1 MTGHTG
7 NTRIA
12 AAFEKA
18 RSENRAALMPFMT
31 AGYPTLEL
39 SKQLILAI
47 AAGGADLIELGIPFS
62 DPLADG
68 ATVQHASQV
77 ALENG
82 SSLAFGF
89 ELVEF
94 ARANGVEIPLVF
106 MGYANPFFRYGIE
119 RLAADS
125 QRVGVDGIII
135 PDLPIE
141 ESDDFRTPLAAA
153 EVDFIYMVAP
163 TSTDRRIAQVAER
176 ASGFVYCVAVTGV
189 TGARSNLAENL
200 APYID
205 RVREQVRAPLA
216 IGFGIS
222 TPDHVRQASSIGDG
236 VVMASA
242 MINYLDTLP
251 LNKQPAAATRFV
263 REFADATGKTVG

>member
-1 MTGHTG
+1 MSVVTG

-18 RSENRAALMPFMT
+18 RSENRAALMPFLSV
-31 AGYPTLEL
+31 GYPDLDTCKEL
-39 SKQLILAI
+39 LLAVVE
-47 AAGGADLIELGIPFS
+47 GGADLIELGIPFS

-68 ATVQHASQV
+68 VTVQRASQI
-77 ALENG
+77 ALEHG

-94 ARANGVEIPLVF
+94 ARQHGVDIPLVF
-106 MGYANPFFRYGIE
+106 MGYVNPFFQYGID
-119 RLAADS
+119 RLAVDA
-125 QRVGVDGIII
+125 QRIGVDGLII

-141 ESDDFRTPLAAA
+141 ESDDFRLPLAEAG
-153 EVDFIYMVAP
+153 VDLIYMVAP

-176 ASGFVYCVAVTGV
+176 ASGFVYCVSLTGV
-189 TGARSNLAENL
+189 TGARSNLADNL
-200 APYID
+200 GPYIA
-205 RVREQVRAPLA
+205 RVREQVSVPLA

-242 MINYLDTLP
+242 MIDYLDTLP
-251 LNKQPAAATRFV
+251 LNEQPAAATRFV
-263 REFADATGKTVG
+263 REFADATGKPGM

>member
-1 MTGHTG
+1 MTNAAG
-7 NTRIA
+7 NARIA
-12 AAFEKA
+12 AAFANA

-31 AGYPTLEL
+31 AGYPTLDV
-39 SKQLILAI
+39 SKKLILAI
-47 AAGGADLIELGIPFS
+47 AEGGADLIELGIPFS

-68 ATVQHASQV
+68 ATVQRASQV
-77 ALENG
+77 ALDNG

-89 ELVEF
+89 ELAEF
-94 ARANGVEIPLVF
+94 ARANGVDIPLVF
-106 MGYANPFFRYGIE
+106 MGYANPFFQYGIE
-119 RLAADS
+119 LLAADAK
-125 QRVGVDGIII
+125 RIGIDGIII

-141 ESDDFRTPLAAA
+141 ESDDFRAPLAEAG
-153 EVDFIYMVAP
+153 VDFIYMVAP

-176 ASGFVYCVAVTGV
+176 ASGFVYCVSVTGV

-200 APYID
+200 APYIG

-222 TPDHVRQASSIGDG
+222 TPDHVRQAASIADG

-242 MINYLDTLP
+242 MIDYLDTLP
-251 LNKQPAAATRFV
+251 LNEQPAAATRFV
-263 REFADATGKTVG
+263 REFAGATGKSGM